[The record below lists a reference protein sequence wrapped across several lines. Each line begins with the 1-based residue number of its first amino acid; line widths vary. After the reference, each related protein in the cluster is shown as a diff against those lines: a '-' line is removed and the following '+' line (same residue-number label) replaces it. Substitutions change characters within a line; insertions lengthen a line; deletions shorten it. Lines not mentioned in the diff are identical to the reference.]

1 MRGIVGII
9 LAFEFDRN
17 GNEFVIRG
25 SLPFLG
31 TTIIERTYDVLK
43 KADIST
49 ICVYTNSKG
58 IILKKYLDNKVKYL
72 VHQNNHQYTTIS
84 IKKVFETCIEF
95 AESFLIIEAQYPL
108 IDEFILK
115 ELMNEHLKNS
125 NDLTYI
131 SFNWNNLEVIP
142 NIFIINSNLFYN
154 IFKNEYNNKEINIL
168 NIIELAN
175 LHDKKT
181 QFIQTTYVF
190 KVIKISNR
198 KELTVLE
205 SCFNKKR

>member
-1 MRGIVGII
+1 
-9 LAFEFDRN
+9 
-17 GNEFVIRG
+17 
-25 SLPFLG
+25 
-31 TTIIERTYDVLK
+31 
-43 KADIST
+43 
-49 ICVYTNSKG
+49 
-58 IILKKYLDNKVKYL
+58 
-72 VHQNNHQYTTIS
+72 
-84 IKKVFETCIEF
+84 
-95 AESFLIIEAQYPL
+95 
-108 IDEFILK
+108 
-115 ELMNEHLKNS
+115 MNEHLKNS

-168 NIIELAN
+168 NIIELAKR
-175 LHDKKT
+175 HDKKT